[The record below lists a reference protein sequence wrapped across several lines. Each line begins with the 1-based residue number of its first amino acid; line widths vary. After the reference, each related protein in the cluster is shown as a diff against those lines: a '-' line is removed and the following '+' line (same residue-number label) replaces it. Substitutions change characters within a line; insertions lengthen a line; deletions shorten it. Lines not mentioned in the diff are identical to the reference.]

1 MNEKEDTLHF
11 YCTKSLHTKELAK
24 LRSGQDQRKMA
35 EQSQAFLCIEGRDY
49 RRHPRSKSDLLHR
62 MTDTYR
68 DRQHLPRSRKRD
80 VYYRIHH
87 GCNKESPGP

>member
-1 MNEKEDTLHF
+1 MNDKEDNLHL
-11 YCTKSLHTKELAK
+11 YRTKG
-24 LRSGQDQRKMA
+24 LRSHQDPRKKE
-35 EQSQAFLCIEGRDY
+35 EQSQAFLRIEDREC